1 FVDEAIALG
10 LIDRF
15 VLILTNSPSVC
26 IRRDAASIL
35 SSIVAGTSAHT
46 ECVVRCGAV
55 PVFIHLLSED
65 DEEIREHSLLAIAN
79 IAADQCSYR
88 DLCLS
93 LDVMPA
99 ILRILNSSTELS
111 EIRSAVWTISNL
123 CRGKNPPPDFSRV
136 SMALP
141 ALSKQLFT
149 QDTATLADAC
159 RAVASLSEG
168 ENSHIEVVVQSGV
181 VRRLVEL
188 LLHPNPTV
196 SANAL
201 RAIGNIVTGTDQ
213 QTQVVLSCSA
223 LECLEKLL
231 VTGKDSIKKEVC
243 WTLSNILAGNR
254 KQIQTV
260 IDAHIL
266 PSLIGV

>member
-1 FVDEAIALG
+1 MNYKEMLSSMEVATQNIPHEAMYKNKGMTSIEMRKRREIDIIQLRKQKRDDEINKRRNIKENIDMFIADDDDSMCESANIFDEKNLSKLFSNCLSAQESAMHLFRRRLCFDRGNCFVDEAIALG

-136 SMALP
+136 SILW
-141 ALSKQLFT
+141 
-149 QDTATLADAC
+149 
-159 RAVASLSEG
+159 
-168 ENSHIEVVVQSGV
+168 
-181 VRRLVEL
+181 L
-188 LLHPNPTV
+188 LLF
-196 SANAL
+196 
-201 RAIGNIVTGTDQ
+201 R
-213 QTQVVLSCSA
+213 
-223 LECLEKLL
+223 
-231 VTGKDSIKKEVC
+231 
-243 WTLSNILAGNR
+243 
-254 KQIQTV
+254 
-260 IDAHIL
+260 L
-266 PSLIGV
+266 PLT